1 MLYTLKSSPFK
12 KGTLMLTISNNVSLD
27 ESEITFEA
35 IRAQGSGG
43 QKVNK
48 TSVAIHL
55 RFDIEASSLPD
66 FYKEKLLSLKDKRIT
81 KEGIIVIKSQQH
93 RSQEQNKDGALER
106 LVELI
111 KSVNVTQ
118 KRRIATKPTKGSV
131 NRRLQS
137 KKKHAN
143 NKNLRKKVDRE

>member
-1 MLYTLKSSPFK
+1 M
-12 KGTLMLTISNNVSLD
+12 
-27 ESEITFEA
+27 TFEA

-66 FYKEKLLSLKDKRIT
+66 FYKEKLLALKDKRIT

-93 RSQEQNKDGALER
+93 RSQEKNRAEALER
-106 LVELI
+106 LAVLI
-111 KSVNVTQ
+111 KSVNIVQ
-118 KRRIATKPTKGSV
+118 KKRVPTKPTKGSV
-131 NRRLQS
+131 NRRIQS
-137 KKKHAN
+137 KKKHAT
-143 NKNLRKKVDRE
+143 KKRLRGKIDTE

>member
-1 MLYTLKSSPFK
+1 MLN
-12 KGTLMLTISNNVSLD
+12 ISNNVSLD
-27 ESEITFEA
+27 ENEITFEA

-55 RFDIEASSLPD
+55 RFDIDASSLPD

-93 RSQEQNKDGALER
+93 RSQEQNRDEALKR
-106 LVELI
+106 LTELI
-111 KSVNVTQ
+111 KSVNVVQ
-118 KRRIATKPTKGSV
+118 KKRVPTKPTKGSV

-137 KKKHAN
+137 KKKHAG
-143 NKNLRKKVDRE
+143 KKRLRGKVDEE

>member
-1 MLYTLKSSPFK
+1 MLD
-12 KGTLMLTISNNVSLD
+12 ISNNVSLA
-27 ESEITFEA
+27 ENEITFEA

-55 RFDIEASSLPD
+55 RFDIAASSLPD

-93 RSQEQNKDGALER
+93 RSQEQNRDEALDR

-111 KSVNVTQ
+111 KSVNVIQ
-118 KRRIATKPTKGSV
+118 KKRIATKPTKGSV
-131 NRRLQS
+131 NRRLKS
-137 KKKHAN
+137 KKKHAG
-143 NKNLRKKVDRE
+143 KNRLRGKVDTE

>member
-1 MLYTLKSSPFK
+1 MLN
-12 KGTLMLTISNNVSLD
+12 ISNNVSLD
-27 ESEITFEA
+27 EKEITFEA

-55 RFDIEASSLPD
+55 RFDIAASSLPD

-93 RSQEQNKDGALER
+93 RSQEQNRDEALDR

-111 KSVNVTQ
+111 KSVNVIQ
-118 KRRIATKPTKGSV
+118 KKRIATKPTKGSV

-137 KKKHAN
+137 KKKHAG
-143 NKNLRKKVDRE
+143 KKRLRGKVDTE

>member
-1 MLYTLKSSPFK
+1 VLN
-12 KGTLMLTISNNVSLD
+12 ISNNVSLD
-27 ESEITFEA
+27 ENEITFEA

-55 RFDIEASSLPD
+55 RFDITASSLPD

-93 RSQEQNKDGALER
+93 RSQEQNRDEALKR
-106 LVELI
+106 LTELI
-111 KSVNVTQ
+111 KSVNVVQ
-118 KRRIATKPTKGSV
+118 KKRIATKPTKGSV
-131 NRRLQS
+131 NRRLKS
-137 KKKHAN
+137 KKKHAG
-143 NKNLRKKVDRE
+143 KKRLRGKVDEE

>member
-1 MLYTLKSSPFK
+1 MLN
-12 KGTLMLTISNNVSLD
+12 ISNNVSLD
-27 ESEITFEA
+27 DNEITFEA

-55 RFDIEASSLPD
+55 RFDIDASSLPD
-66 FYKEKLLSLKDKRIT
+66 FYKEKLLALKDKRIT

-93 RSQEQNKDGALER
+93 RSQEQNRDEALNR
-106 LVELI
+106 LTELI
-111 KSVNVTQ
+111 KSVNVVQ
-118 KRRIATKPTKGSV
+118 KKRVPTKPTKGSV

-137 KKKHAN
+137 KKKHAG
-143 NKNLRKKVDRE
+143 KKRLRGKVDEE

>member
-1 MLYTLKSSPFK
+1 MLK
-12 KGTLMLTISNNVSLD
+12 ISNTVSLD
-27 ESEITFEA
+27 ENEITFEA

-55 RFDIEASSLPD
+55 RFDIDASSLPD
-66 FYKEKLLSLKDKRIT
+66 FYKEKLLTLKDKRIT

-93 RSQEQNKDGALER
+93 RSQEQNRSEALER
-106 LVELI
+106 LGVLI

-118 KRRIATKPTKGSV
+118 KRRVPTRPTKGSV

-143 NKNLRKKVDRE
+143 NKRLRGKVDTE